1 MRHNCANSD
10 YLKMMTWIQ
19 TANVHGNSAGQ
30 SWQLPLSFLICNG
43 CSECLVQDI
52 TGLNSDEMYPK
63 DDVLNT
69 ETGTLFKWR
78 RLVSLCSSYSWH
90 VMVLSASSECQPI
103 EMPVLWEAP
112 GAGMH
117 GQWEE
122 TSCEGKLDV
131 MSRKSRRKKQI
142 QSISTGMFE
151 MGSAWPRLCPSY
163 TV

>member
-1 MRHNCANSD
+1 MLMYSEIVLAKQWCFSCSCLFNLQWLQWVHSTRHN
-10 YLKMMTWIQ
+10 W
-19 TANVHGNSAGQ
+19 
-30 SWQLPLSFLICNG
+30 
-43 CSECLVQDI
+43 SEQWWTTFRRWCPEYWDR
-52 TGLNSDEMYPK
+52 TT
-63 DDVLNT
+63 VL
-69 ETGTLFKWR
+69 KWR
-78 RLVSLCSSYSWH
+78 HLVFLCSSYSWH
-90 VMVLSASSECQPI
+90 VMVLLSASSECQPI

-131 MSRKSRRKKQI
+131 VMSRKSRHKKKI

-151 MGSAWPRLCPSY
+151 MESAWPWLCPSY